1 LVLLSAFG
9 SAFFCYNGRVTKTTK
24 LRIGT
29 RGSELALW
37 QARHIAGLLGGETE
51 IVIIKT
57 EGDEIQGPLNDK
69 GGKGLF
75 VKAIEDALLAGRVD
89 IAVHSLK
96 DMPAE
101 LPPGLV
107 IGAVPERV
115 DPWDVIVTRNPNAD
129 ISKPALDAL
138 LSGARVGTGSLRRIC
153 QLRALRP
160 DLDLVPMRGNV
171 PTRLRRVAE
180 GACDAVVVAYAGMAR
195 LGRLE
200 VPWARLPILPAVG
213 QGAIAVEC
221 RVGEESLIAQIEH
234 APSRIAID
242 AERAFLAKLEG
253 GCQVPIAGHA
263 TLSGDTLQIEGL
275 VGSLDGTTILR
286 ESGTGPSKDA
296 TAIGRAAAE
305 RLLERGAAEILK
317 GGAR

>member
-1 LVLLSAFG
+1 MAHPNR
-9 SAFFCYNGRVTKTTK
+9 FC
-24 LRIGT
+24 IGT

-37 QARHIAGLLGGETE
+37 QARHIAGLLGGDSE

-75 VKAIEDALLAGRVD
+75 VKAIEDALLAGRIDV
-89 IAVHSLK
+89 AVHSLK
-96 DMPAE
+96 DMPAV
-101 LPPGLV
+101 LPAGLTL
-107 IGAVPERV
+107 GAVPERV
-115 DPWDVIVTRNPNAD
+115 DAWDVVVTRAPCGGARGG
-129 ISKPALDAL
+129 LDSLAA
-138 LSGARVGTGSLRRIC
+138 GTRVGTGSLRRIC

-160 DLDLVPMRGNV
+160 DLALVPMRGNV

-180 GACDAVVVAYAGMAR
+180 GACEAVVVAYAGLAR

-200 VPWARLPILPAVG
+200 VPWARLPIIPAVG

-221 RVGEESLIAQIEH
+221 RIGEERRVAHIQHTA
-234 APSRIAID
+234 SRVAID

-263 TLSGDTLQIEGL
+263 TLTGETVQLEGL
-275 VGSLDGTTILR
+275 VGSVDGKQILR
-286 ESGTGPSKDA
+286 ETASGPSRDA
-296 TAIGRAAAE
+296 ERIGRTAAE
-305 RLLERGAAEILK
+305 RLLERGAAVLLK
-317 GGAR
+317 EGSR

>member
-1 LVLLSAFG
+1 MTNKS
-9 SAFFCYNGRVTKTTK
+9 KI
-24 LRIGT
+24 RIGT

-37 QARHIAGLLGGETE
+37 QARHIAGLLGGATE
-51 IVIIKT
+51 IVVIKT

-115 DPWDVIVTRNPNAD
+115 DPSDVVVTRWPSGAAAWGLE
-129 ISKPALDAL
+129 SLAP
-138 LSGARVGTGSLRRIC
+138 GARVGTGSLRRIC

-160 DLDLVPMRGNV
+160 DLELVPMRGNV

-180 GACDAVVVAYAGMAR
+180 GTCDAVVVAYAGMAR

-200 VPWARLPILPAVG
+200 VPWTRLPIIPAVG

-221 RVGEESLIAQIEH
+221 RGGEEALIARIEH
-234 APSRIAID
+234 TPSRIAID

-263 TLSGDTLQIEGL
+263 TISGDTLQFEGL
-275 VGSLDGTTILR
+275 VGSLDGKQILR

-296 TAIGRAAAE
+296 AAIGRAAAE
-305 RLLERGAAEILK
+305 RLLLRGAAAILK
-317 GGAR
+317 GCAR